1 MNDTAKIIAGKP
13 NTQNSQETVA
23 STKLLQI
30 LVSCPLR
37 DHSGTLAQ
45 RSVPLL
51 LGTMAWLLQIFPLY
65 GEDAARGD
73 HPDLR

>member
-37 DHSGTLAQ
+37 FIPEHWPSFVFLRPR
-45 RSVPLL
+45 RSKVS
-51 LGTMAWLLQIFPLY
+51 A
-65 GEDAARGD
+65 
-73 HPDLR
+73 

>member
-37 DHSGTLAQ
+37 DPGTLAQ